1 MIKLSPSILSADFMN
16 LNEEVKVLI
25 DNGVKYIHLDVMD
38 GLFVPNISVGMPVI
52 KSLKNYINAN
62 YPNDNIVIDAHFMI
76 VEPERYID
84 EFIKLGC
91 DIINFHFEGT
101 TKHQD
106 IIDKIKSAG
115 KKVGM
120 TIKPATDYKEL
131 LPYIND
137 LDLILVMGVQPGFG
151 GQSLIEST
159 LVKVAELRKYIQENN
174 LQCEL
179 EIDGGIKL
187 NNVEK
192 ALEAGADVIVVGSDI
207 FESKDKAQVINE
219 YNKLFDEY
227 N

>member
-1 MIKLSPSILSADFMN
+1 MIKLSPSILSADFMK
-16 LNEEVKVLI
+16 LNEEIKVLI

-38 GLFVPNISVGMPVI
+38 GLFVPNISIGMPVI
-52 KSLKNYINAN
+52 KSLKNYISTN

-84 EFIKLGC
+84 EFINLGC

-106 IIDKIKSAG
+106 IIDKIKASN

-159 LVKVAELRKYIQENN
+159 LGKVSALREYIQDNN
-174 LQCEL
+174 LECEL

-187 NNVEK
+187 NNVER

-207 FESKDKAQVINE
+207 FESKDKAEVINE
-219 YNKLFDEY
+219 YNKLFEKY
-227 N
+227 S